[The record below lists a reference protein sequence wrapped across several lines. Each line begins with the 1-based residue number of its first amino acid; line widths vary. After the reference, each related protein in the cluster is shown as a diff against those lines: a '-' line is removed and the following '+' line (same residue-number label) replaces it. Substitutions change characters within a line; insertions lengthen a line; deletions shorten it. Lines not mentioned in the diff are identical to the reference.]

1 MATKQPGT
9 LRREQDGFAVT
20 FERYFPYDTMT
31 VWDAITHPEK
41 LALWFF
47 PVTLDL
53 RPGGKMEI
61 RFPDGTPSYCTI
73 TQVEPGRLFEFIW
86 ESMDEGPDELAR
98 WELFPEGDSGC
109 KLVLNYSKLID
120 RYAISV
126 PTGWHNMLDHL
137 EEVLQGRRE
146 PFDDF
151 VADSPEQQ
159 ALQAKYAAMWHR
171 QFAPFRL
178 SSHYGRV
185 QPANGRYDIVFERQL
200 AHSAGQVW
208 EAITR
213 PEKLALWFGGASEVD
228 LQPGGKIRVG
238 MLMTTVEGTI
248 TRVEKEKLLEYRWGP
263 DSIIRWELYD
273 NGNGTCRLVFTE
285 TAAAAEDLPDAMPGW
300 HGYLDFLEMVLNGGR
315 MPAFPIEG
323 WPEIAKEVTEKY
335 KAVLPVA

>member
-31 VWDAITHPEK
+31 VWDAITHPDK

-47 PVTLDL
+47 PVTPDL

-109 KLVLNYSKLID
+109 KLVLNYTRLID

-137 EEVLQGRRE
+137 EEVLQGRRQKICPMQCPDGMVTSISWKWCSMAAGCLLFQLKDGRRSRRRSLKNIKRYYLLPNRPRVFLPLPHLRRQR
-146 PFDDF
+146 PFYLPPLF
-151 VADSPEQQ
+151 LS
-159 ALQAKYAAMWHR
+159 AL
-171 QFAPFRL
+171 
-178 SSHYGRV
+178 SV
-185 QPANGRYDIVFERQL
+185 V
-200 AHSAGQVW
+200 
-208 EAITR
+208 
-213 PEKLALWFGGASEVD
+213 
-228 LQPGGKIRVG
+228 
-238 MLMTTVEGTI
+238 
-248 TRVEKEKLLEYRWGP
+248 
-263 DSIIRWELYD
+263 
-273 NGNGTCRLVFTE
+273 
-285 TAAAAEDLPDAMPGW
+285 
-300 HGYLDFLEMVLNGGR
+300 
-315 MPAFPIEG
+315 
-323 WPEIAKEVTEKY
+323 
-335 KAVLPVA
+335 